1 MRSLFCR
8 GWIWTWL
15 GWKMTRGVYPRT
27 DKHREAIRKGIRDAG
42 GRGGERNANWRGGK
56 TKHELYRVYMD
67 MVGRCHRPTH
77 PRYSDYGGRGIQV
90 CAEWR
95 DNFWTFVRDV
105 GERPPGKTPS
115 GRALYSLDRID
126 NDGDY
131 EPGNV
136 RWATPQEQLKNT
148 RPRTPLQYCRRGHA
162 YDELN
167 TYRQPDGS
175 RRCRKCS
182 VIKERNRSRRNG

>member
-1 MRSLFCR
+1 
-8 GWIWTWL
+8 
-15 GWKMTRGVYPRT
+15 MTRGVYTRT
-27 DKHREAIRKGIRDAG
+27 DKHREAIREGIRDAG

-56 TKHELYRVYMD
+56 TKHELYHVYMD

-90 CAEWR
+90 CVEWR

-105 GERPPGKTPS
+105 GERPQGKTPS
-115 GRALYSLDRID
+115 GRAIYSLDRID

-136 RWATPQEQLKNT
+136 RWATPQEQSLNM

-167 TYRQPDGS
+167 THRYPDGS

-182 VIKERNRSRRNG
+182 VINERNRSRRNG